1 MPLGKGSQHFPT
13 DQRSW
18 EQWSRTVPVA
28 PDPESVTTVTVA
40 DKAVTNTKLR
50 DSQPAS
56 VIGRVAATSGPPA
69 DIVSTAD
76 SFLVNGGGIL
86 GFGTIADTDIPAT
99 LARDTEVTSAIAT
112 ALTPYITQTNADAR
126 YVALANVLNGS
137 KSFDPPSLPT
147 GAQTATTVT
156 VTGAV
161 VGDFAQASFGGS
173 LGGIILTASV
183 DSADTVVV
191 IFLNMTGS
199 TIDLGSATLRVRV
212 WKQ

>member
-1 MPLGKGSQHFPT
+1 MPLNKGSQHWPQT
-13 DQRSW
+13 QREWDAWTRS
-18 EQWSRTVPVA
+18 VPVA

-76 SFLVNGGGIL
+76 SFLVNRGGIL

-126 YVALANVLNGS
+126 YVALANVLNAS
-137 KSFDPPSLPT
+137 KTFDPPSCPT
-147 GAQTATTVT
+147 SAQTATTVT
-156 VTGAV
+156 CTGAV
-161 VGDFAQASFGGS
+161 VGDFARASFSVNLAGMFMA
-173 LGGIILTASV
+173 ASV
-183 DSADTVVV
+183 DVADTVTV

-199 TIDLGSATLRVRV
+199 TIDLASGTLRVRV

>member
-1 MPLGKGSQHFPT
+1 MPLNKGSQHWPQT
-13 DQRSW
+13 QREWDAWTRS
-18 EQWSRTVPVA
+18 VPVA

-40 DKAVTNTKLR
+40 DRAVTNAKLR

-76 SFLVNGGGIL
+76 SFLVNRGGIL

-126 YVALANVLNGS
+126 YVALANVLNAS
-137 KSFDPPSLPT
+137 KTFDPPSCPT
-147 GAQTATTVT
+147 SAQTATTVT
-156 VTGAV
+156 CTGAV
-161 VGDFAQASFGGS
+161 VGDFARASFSVNLAGMFMA
-173 LGGIILTASV
+173 ASV
-183 DSADTVVV
+183 DVADTVTV

-199 TIDLGSATLRVRV
+199 TIDLASGTLRVRV

>member
-1 MPLGKGSQHFPT
+1 MPLGKGSQHWPQT
-13 DQRSW
+13 QREWDAWTRS
-18 EQWSRTVPVA
+18 VPVA

-40 DKAVTNTKLR
+40 DRAVTNAKLR

-76 SFLVNGGGIL
+76 SFLVNRGGIL

-126 YVALANVLNGS
+126 YVALANVLNAS
-137 KSFDPPSLPT
+137 KTFDPPSCPT
-147 GAQTATTVT
+147 SAQTATTVT
-156 VTGAV
+156 CTGAV
-161 VGDFAQASFGGS
+161 VGDFARASFSVNLAGMFMA
-173 LGGIILTASV
+173 ASV
-183 DSADTVVV
+183 DVADTVTV

-199 TIDLGSATLRVRV
+199 TIDLASGTLRVRV